1 MANIYRASEDGGG
14 SFEKWLIGEVFEA
27 IGPAPVTLVVGGREY
42 TPAGVDPAFRVL
54 VRDLATL
61 LEVLRDPEIGFG
73 EAYSDGRVEIEGDFV
88 QFLITVY
95 QTMKGPRWY
104 SRIGSKWLEWW
115 QENTPRRSRENIHR
129 HYDLGNDFYKLWL
142 DSQLVYTCAY
152 FPNKAATLEQAQIA
166 KMDHICRKVELR
178 AGETVVEAGCGWG
191 ALALHMAR
199 NYGVRVKAFNISRE
213 QIEFARERASREN
226 LNGFVEFIEEDY
238 RNISGKFDV
247 FVSVGMLEHVG
258 AAHYREFGEVIHRTV
273 GDAGRGLLHFV
284 GRSYHS
290 HFSRWIRKRIFPGAY
305 APTLREAMQA
315 FEPHGYSIL
324 DVENLRRHYSK
335 TIEHWLERFE
345 RSREQVIQMYDER
358 FERAWRLYLAGSIA
372 GFETNTLQL
381 FQIVFAGAK
390 SRPLS
395 WTRDHLYAHVYAQ
408 REESSV
414 RDPCIPAMS

>member
-1 MANIYRASEDGGG
+1 V
-14 SFEKWLIGEVFEA
+14 LI
-27 IGPAPVTLVVGGREY
+27 
-42 TPAGVDPAFRVL
+42 
-54 VRDLATL
+54 RDLATL

-142 DSQLVYTCAY
+142 DPQLVYTCAY
-152 FPNKAATLEQAQIA
+152 FPDKAATLEQAQIA

-226 LNGFVEFIEEDY
+226 LNGFVEFIEDDY

-284 GRSYHS
+284 GRVIIAISAAGS
-290 HFSRWIRKRIFPGAY
+290 ASEFFP
-305 APTLREAMQA
+305 APTRPRCARPCRHSSRTAIRFWTWKICGAITRKQS
-315 FEPHGYSIL
+315 SIGWSAS
-324 DVENLRRHYSK
+324 NAPA
-335 TIEHWLERFE
+335 
-345 RSREQVIQMYDER
+345 SR
-358 FERAWRLYLAGSIA
+358 
-372 GFETNTLQL
+372 
-381 FQIVFAGAK
+381 
-390 SRPLS
+390 
-395 WTRDHLYAHVYAQ
+395 
-408 REESSV
+408 
-414 RDPCIPAMS
+414 